1 MTNRFTNPTVASD
14 NRDRRATT
22 TTTATGHVTTSD
34 VYGGGFGGVGGGLNT
49 TNGASAVVNYRPS
62 NDNNNDRNMNN
73 DNEMQPSLIHYKT
86 EAAYNPC
93 LLVTTIVSPLVFI
106 AFGIFL
112 LVQDG
117 FVALIV
123 VAVASSMMY
132 LTLLPRTIELYKDS
146 TIRIKNVM
154 GVTFFKIQIID
165 AEQVSDCRSVL
176 FNCSTA
182 FTGKVLLTRKH
193 PIYSCD
199 YNRDVLI
206 NPEHPE
212 QFVAAVKEIVSS
224 DTDDEREEVD
234 GNAEHQETGQEVDE
248 ERPPR
253 PSSSTT
259 TDP

>member
-14 NRDRRATT
+14 NRDRRTT
-22 TTTATGHVTTSD
+22 TTTTTTGHVTTSD
-34 VYGGGFGGVGGGLNT
+34 VYGGGGGGGLGGGLNT
-49 TNGASAVVNYRPS
+49 TNGASAVLNNRPS

-86 EAAYNPC
+86 QAAYNPC
-93 LLVTTIVSPLVFI
+93 LLLTTIVSPIVFI
-106 AFGIFL
+106 AYGIFL

-123 VAVASSMMY
+123 IAVASSMMY

-146 TIRIKNVM
+146 TVRIKNVM

-165 AEQVSDCRSVL
+165 AEQVSVCRNVL
-176 FNCSTA
+176 FNCSTS

-193 PIYSCD
+193 PICSCD

-224 DTDDEREEVD
+224 DTDDEREEEVD
-234 GNAEHQETGQEVDE
+234 GNEEHQETGQEVDE
-248 ERPPR
+248 ERP
-253 PSSSTT
+253 SSSTT